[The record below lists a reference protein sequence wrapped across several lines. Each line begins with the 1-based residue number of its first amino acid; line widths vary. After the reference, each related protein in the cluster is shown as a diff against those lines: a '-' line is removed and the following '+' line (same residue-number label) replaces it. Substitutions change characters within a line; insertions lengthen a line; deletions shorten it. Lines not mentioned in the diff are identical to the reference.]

1 MEGLGPLNTCN
12 PLKFGDLKFS
22 AFVSI
27 LYCTKICSPTM
38 AGFLSADTLSICA
51 CIIALENTNNMK
63 WLEKDSGGRD
73 LIERWIDRHNHKL
86 ELVRTLGS
94 LIAATTGV
102 LVFLKVFNI
111 I

>member
-1 MEGLGPLNTCN
+1 MLGKQLCGHMCI
-12 PLKFGDLKFS
+12 KFQERK
-22 AFVSI
+22 VI
-27 LYCTKICSPTM
+27 LEDMKMVHHMIRKEVCVIS
-38 AGFLSADTLSICA
+38 FLIK
-51 CIIALENTNNMK
+51 ENTNNMK